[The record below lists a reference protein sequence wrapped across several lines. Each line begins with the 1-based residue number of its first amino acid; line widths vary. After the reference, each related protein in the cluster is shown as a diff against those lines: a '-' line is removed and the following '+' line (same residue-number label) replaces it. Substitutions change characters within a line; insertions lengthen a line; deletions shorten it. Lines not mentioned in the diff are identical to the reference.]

1 MLRTQITTWQENET
15 ALRQIRTEVFL
26 EEQSV
31 PEALEWDADD
41 AEAVHFLVWTED
53 QQAIATARL
62 IRDRAR
68 EARIGRF
75 AVLKP
80 FRHSGI
86 GGRLLGYVLGYARS
100 QGIEQLTLS
109 AQVSVRRLYEQAGF
123 VAEGGV
129 YDEAGI
135 PHIKMRLQTREPEHH
150 IPLTLGQDRTVHR
163 FHDSKHCLDHLR
175 ALLQQAQQQVSILS
189 YNLDKN
195 LLDDPEVLSHLS
207 DLARRSKNT
216 QIDVVVGEDKTAV
229 KTSNQFL
236 TLARKLSSSIR
247 LTVLRSGINFPDQV
261 YCLVDGK
268 GVLLRHDHQAWEGFC
283 HYADPGLA
291 ARLQEEFHYLK
302 SQSQPSLELRQLGL

>member
-109 AQVSVRRLYEQAGF
+109 AQVSFMSRPVLWQKGMSMMKLAFRISKCGCRLA
-123 VAEGGV
+123 
-129 YDEAGI
+129 
-135 PHIKMRLQTREPEHH
+135 
-150 IPLTLGQDRTVHR
+150 
-163 FHDSKHCLDHLR
+163 
-175 ALLQQAQQQVSILS
+175 
-189 YNLDKN
+189 
-195 LLDDPEVLSHLS
+195 
-207 DLARRSKNT
+207 
-216 QIDVVVGEDKTAV
+216 
-229 KTSNQFL
+229 
-236 TLARKLSSSIR
+236 
-247 LTVLRSGINFPDQV
+247 
-261 YCLVDGK
+261 
-268 GVLLRHDHQAWEGFC
+268 
-283 HYADPGLA
+283 
-291 ARLQEEFHYLK
+291 
-302 SQSQPSLELRQLGL
+302 SLNITYR